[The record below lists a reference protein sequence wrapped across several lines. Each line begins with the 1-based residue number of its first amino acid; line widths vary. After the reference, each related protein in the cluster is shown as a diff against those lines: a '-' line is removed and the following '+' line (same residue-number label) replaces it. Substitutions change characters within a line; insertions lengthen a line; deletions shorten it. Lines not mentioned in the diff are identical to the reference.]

1 MSSALAILDDSPLP
15 ETLARLYEA
24 LPDMA
29 LRIEVLSTPQKKR
42 LRDAARPSLA
52 AQKASRQHASLVCD
66 KKVTWLQVV
75 DEVREAAM
83 LNLAT
88 LAMENEQTAGVTRLR
103 RPLGNELVGKRVIK
117 VVGAHAAPC
126 RIGVSVSGCPF

>member
-1 MSSALAILDDSPLP
+1 MPGFTRHSQ
-15 ETLARLYEA
+15 TW
-24 LPDMA
+24 
-29 LRIEVLSTPQKKR
+29 
-42 LRDAARPSLA
+42 RDAARPSLA
-52 AQKASRQHASLVCD
+52 AQKAPRQHASLVCD

-75 DEVREAAM
+75 DEVREATM

-88 LAMENEQTAGVTRLR
+88 LAMENEQTAGVARLR